1 MGCFFFF
8 LFFFRGVSEL
18 PSVAIMA
25 AQWSPFQMELSFL
38 LYPQEGIL
46 QRLQNSVE
54 QEESRWRVKLEL
66 SQAELREVW
75 IQV

>member
-1 MGCFFFF
+1 MGGFFS
-8 LFFFRGVSEL
+8 LFFFRGVREL

-38 LYPQEGIL
+38 LCPQEGIL

>member
-1 MGCFFFF
+1 M
-8 LFFFRGVSEL
+8 V
-18 PSVAIMA
+18 

-38 LYPQEGIL
+38 LCPQEGIL

-66 SQAELREVW
+66 SQAELGQVW